1 MDFSKI
7 SVIMIVKNAELTLKE
22 CLNSLLCF
30 DEIILVDNQS
40 SDNTLKIAY
49 EFKEKFPALHIKQS
63 EFIGFGPLK
72 NLALSYA
79 KNDWILSID
88 ADEVL
93 EKECIEELKKLDL
106 KEQDI
111 LALVRKNLYKGEWI
125 KACGWWPDYVL
136 RIFNKNFTK
145 FNDNLVHESLILPSK
160 TQKIYLQNGL
170 KHYAFNDISHL
181 IDKMQ
186 RYSSLWAKQNLYKQS
201 SVFLASLKG
210 FWTFFRNYFLKKGF
224 LYGYKGFIISICNAL
239 GAFFKYM
246 KLYELKL
253 FKPKTCTLIITT
265 YNEPKRLSLVLDSV
279 KNLSLMPNEV
289 IIADDGSK
297 EDTKNLIEKYQ
308 KNFPCPLKHS
318 WQEDKGFRA
327 ATSRNK
333 AIDLSNY
340 DYIILIDGD
349 MILEKDFIKD
359 HLKFAQRNLLLQG
372 SRTILNEDETKDILE
387 NNDFKIVFN
396 KKGFKNK
403 KNNFLANLIYKFSK
417 IDKKFFKKYEI
428 IKGSKTCNMSFYKS
442 DWQAIGGFNENF
454 VGWGREDSE
463 FVARFLFNNGNFRRL
478 KFNALAYHIYH
489 KENTKNMLEI
499 NHQIYLDTI
508 KNKKI
513 DWR

>member
-160 TQKIYLQNGL
+160 TQKIYLKNGL

-186 RYSSLWAKQNLYKQS
+186 RYSSLWAKQNLHKQS
-201 SVFLASLKG
+201 GVFLASLKG

-246 KLYELKL
+246 KLYEFLKE
-253 FKPKTCTLIITT
+253 KPRTCALIITT

-308 KNFPCPLKHS
+308 KNFPCFLKHS
-318 WQEDKGFRA
+318 WQEDKGYRL
-327 ATSRNK
+327 SKNRNEAIKK
-333 AIDLSNY
+333 AQSE
-340 DYIILIDGD
+340 YIIIIDGD

-359 HLKFAQRNLLLQG
+359 HLKFSQKGLFLQG

-387 NNDFKIVFN
+387 KNDFKIAFN

-403 KNNFLANLIYKFSK
+403 KNNFLTNLIYKFSK
-417 IDKKFFKKYEI
+417 IDKNVFKKREI
-428 IKGSKTCNMSFYKS
+428 IKGIRGCNMSFYKS
-442 DWQAIGGFNENF
+442 DWQAIGGFNEKF
-454 VGWGREDSE
+454 IGWGREDSE

-478 KFNALAYHIYH
+478 K
-489 KENTKNMLEI
+489 
-499 NHQIYLDTI
+499 
-508 KNKKI
+508 
-513 DWR
+513 